1 MFFKQGATLG
11 AAMNL
16 SDSRTLSA
24 LGEPNRMAIVELLRD
39 GELTVG
45 EIAGRLEIRQPQ
57 ASKHLKILADNGILE
72 MKAEANRRIYKLRAE
87 PFQSLETWVKSF
99 EKIMGER
106 YDKLDEYLQE
116 MKKVEKKKTKNNK
129 RG

>member
-1 MFFKQGATLG
+1 
-11 AAMNL
+11 MNL

-24 LGEPNRMAIVELLRD
+24 LGEPNRMAIVELLRE

-129 RG
+129 KV

>member
-1 MFFKQGATLG
+1 VIKQEATPG

-116 MKKVEKKKTKNNK
+116 MKKVEKKKTKK
-129 RG
+129 KKKG

>member
-1 MFFKQGATLG
+1 MIKQEATPG

-116 MKKVEKKKTKNNK
+116 MKKVEKKKTKK
-129 RG
+129 KKKG